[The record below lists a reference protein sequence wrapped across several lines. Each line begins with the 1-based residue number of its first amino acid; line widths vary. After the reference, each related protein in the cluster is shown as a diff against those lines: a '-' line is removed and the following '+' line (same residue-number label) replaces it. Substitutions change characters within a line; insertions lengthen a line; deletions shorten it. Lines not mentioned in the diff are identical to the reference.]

1 MVLTA
6 TPPKTATTN
15 DRITKTDLV
24 DLVADRLDTTKAE
37 SQRILNAMLDVIT
50 ESLAEQVKVS
60 ITGFGSFESKL
71 YKARKG
77 VNPRTGEKLQIPAT
91 YRPTFKAGASLKRA
105 VKNE

>member
-6 TPPKTATTN
+6 TPPKTAATE
-15 DRITKTDLV
+15 RLTKTDLI
-24 DLVADRLDTTKAE
+24 AQTAERLGTSKAE
-37 SQRILNAMLDVIT
+37 TKRVLDAMLEVIT
-50 ESLAEQVKVS
+50 DALSKQVKVN

-91 YRPTFKAGASLKRA
+91 HRPSFSAGATLKRA
-105 VKNE
+105 IKDD